1 MIAPLKTSSV
11 VRSTE
16 SVHEKFLKLLP
27 GIQQQAAFAFRS
39 ISAEARGEL
48 TEEVIANA
56 YCAFIQ
62 LVRRGKSILAYST
75 PLAQFAIRQ
84 VRAGRRVGGR
94 LNVHD
99 ILSPCAQGSY
109 SDHRAARS
117 A

>member
-56 YCAFIQ
+56 YLRVHPA
-62 LVRRGKSILAYST
+62 RA
-75 PLAQFAIRQ
+75 PRQ
-84 VRAGRRVGGR
+84 IDLGIFDPFGTVCHPSG
-94 LNVHD
+94 
-99 ILSPCAQGSY
+99 PC
-109 SDHRAARS
+109 RAARRRP
-117 A
+117 AERA